1 MNHNKQTWF
10 DLVGFFKSSFTLLTF
25 NGISLQ
31 KTIII
36 KNQNANYFKPDV
48 IGGYFGKF
56 FINKAKLSSSV
67 WVCELTCDWI
77 TLFSIKSNGTFS
89 SLDSPLS

>member
-1 MNHNKQTWF
+1 
-10 DLVGFFKSSFTLLTF
+10 LVGFFKSSFTLLTF

-48 IGGYFGKF
+48 ISGYFGKF

-67 WVCELTCDWI
+67 
-77 TLFSIKSNGTFS
+77 
-89 SLDSPLS
+89 